1 VDNAGLY
8 PLTCLTTLSKQDKR
22 PLLGKDIVLV
32 RDIVNN
38 PSKLNSLGLN
48 ERKKNRILKNA
59 IEMLRKT

>member
-1 VDNAGLY
+1 
-8 PLTCLTTLSKQDKR
+8 
-22 PLLGKDIVLV
+22 VLV